1 MACLHLLERKTS
13 FTRYKKYK
21 LTNKL
26 MFKQARPGITSLS
39 VIVMLLPRA
48 NNFDEKYRMSETGT
62 LKSYKMSTAVLKLK
76 MTA

>member
-1 MACLHLLERKTS
+1 MIKV
-13 FTRYKKYK
+13 K
-21 LTNKL
+21 
-26 MFKQARPGITSLS
+26 FKQGRPGIASSSL
-39 VIVMLLPRA
+39 IALLLPEA